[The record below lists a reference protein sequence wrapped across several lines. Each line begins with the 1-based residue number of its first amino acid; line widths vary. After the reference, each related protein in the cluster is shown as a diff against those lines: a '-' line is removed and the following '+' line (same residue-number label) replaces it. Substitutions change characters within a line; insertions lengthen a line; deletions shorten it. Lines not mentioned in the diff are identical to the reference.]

1 MKNEINF
8 VLEMREARVN
18 KLQSI
23 VKKKKASPFNQ
34 DIGKNNNNNKKER
47 YGSVCLTSLKFTLT
61 SIFPIRNLNCIH

>member
-23 VKKKKASPFNQ
+23 VKKKK
-34 DIGKNNNNNKKER
+34 
-47 YGSVCLTSLKFTLT
+47 LLL
-61 SIFPIRNLNCIH
+61 SIRI

>member
-34 DIGKNNNNNKKER
+34 DIGKNNNNNKKR
-47 YGSVCLTSLKFTLT
+47 GMVLFVS
-61 SIFPIRNLNCIH
+61 HH